1 MYKVRKTMARQ
12 TLIVNELYSMDSMV
26 YFRPD
31 DVLVWNG
38 KRFIMWHTDKVIE
51 KHHVG
56 FIPMPKYTGP
66 SNTEPPRNRRA
77 EDRIAAPRR
86 SNRDRVPPIPL
97 VSPSPV
103 SASGSRILR
112 HEALRRGDRLMEAM
126 RKFNE
131 EQK

>member
-66 SNTEPPRNRRA
+66 ANTEPPRNRRA
-77 EDRIAAPRR
+77 EDRIVAPRR
-86 SNRDRVPPIPL
+86 SNRDKIYTM
-97 VSPSPV
+97 
-103 SASGSRILR
+103 SARG
-112 HEALRRGDRLMEAM
+112 ETLRRGDKIMEAM